1 MLSEML
7 RQRAT
12 SYIPILFY
20 MSLCLYFVGFC
31 VLSVTRSLAR
41 AFSQSLL
48 HAQHK
53 RILYMYTAPR
63 VLHFSAFIL
72 LLH

>member
-12 SYIPILFY
+12 SYIPVLFY

-48 HAQHK
+48 HAH
-53 RILYMYTAPR
+53 ILYMYIAPR